1 MFTTI
6 NFINTRSFEDNMNYE
21 ELLERAQ
28 KNMPNVVHEIERF
41 EIPKVK
47 GHLEGNKTIIS
58 NFQQITQILRR
69 PIDHLLK
76 FLLKQLATPGEIKR
90 SGLLIL
96 GAKIAAGRI
105 NQKIKEYAITYVLCP
120 QCGKPDTEIKKESG
134 FNILRCQA
142 CGAKQNIKA

>member
-1 MFTTI
+1 M
-6 NFINTRSFEDNMNYE
+6 DYQ

-28 KNMPNVVHEIERF
+28 KNMPKVVQEFERF

-47 GHLEGNKTIIS
+47 GHLEGNKTVIVNI
-58 NFQQITQILRR
+58 QQVAQILRR

-96 GAKIAAGRI
+96 GSKISASRI
-105 NQKIKEYAITYVLCP
+105 NQKVKEYAVTYVLCP

-134 FNILRCQA
+134 LNMLRCQA
-142 CGAKQNIKA
+142 CGAKQHIKA